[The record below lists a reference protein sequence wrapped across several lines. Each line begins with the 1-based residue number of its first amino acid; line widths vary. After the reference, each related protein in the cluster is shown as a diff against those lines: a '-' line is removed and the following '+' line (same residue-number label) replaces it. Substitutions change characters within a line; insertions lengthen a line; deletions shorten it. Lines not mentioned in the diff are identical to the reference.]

1 MLVYHFLPARYALD
15 NLTHRR
21 MKIATF
27 DDLNDPFD
35 LAAFSHPHPR
45 ARRELR
51 AWKSAMSQQYGML
64 CFCRGWHNT
73 LLWSH
78 YAEKHTGMALGFE
91 VPDELLEEVRYVAG
105 RQIIQRI
112 DYRTARDLLFTKFLD
127 WQYEA
132 ELRVYTPLQDRDVS
146 TGLYFVNFSNQLRLK
161 RVICGPLCTT
171 SKAAISESLGGNQE
185 NVQLVKA
192 RLAFKTFRVVTQKR
206 GFENPP
212 AASRP

>member
-1 MLVYHFLPARYALD
+1 MLVYHFLPANHALS

-35 LAAFSHPHPR
+35 LATFSHPHPR

-51 AWKSAMSQQYGML
+51 AWKSTMSQQYGML
-64 CFCRGWHNT
+64 CFCRDWHNT

-78 YAEKHTGMALGFE
+78 YAEKHSGIALGFE
-91 VPDELLEEVRYVAG
+91 IADALLEEVRYVAD
-105 RQIIQRI
+105 RPIIQRI
-112 DYRTARDLLFTKFLD
+112 DSQTARALLFTKFRD

-132 ELRVYTPLQDRDVS
+132 ELRMFTTLRDRDAP
-146 TGLYFVNFSNQLRLK
+146 TGFYFVDFSTQLRLK

-171 SKAAISESLGGNQE
+171 PKETILESLGENHE

-192 RLAFKTFRVVTQKR
+192 RLAFKTFRVVTQKQ
-206 GFENPP
+206 GFKNPP
-212 AASRP
+212 SASQP